1 MVLRLNQNPDSEREG
16 ITLPGVPGTGEVRG
30 HAMQSLG
37 KTWAS
42 TALPLDVMALSQS
55 PQMPTRSLGSGT
67 RPPQA
72 PPVTPDRTLRGRDG
86 HSTTGLQSPRNM
98 FIVQVAHIA
107 VWGWQQMV
115 PSSVQ
120 DPEMTPQPWEGS
132 PICAL
137 PGRVPGWVSQGWCA
151 KHRLG
156 GLHLTQKA
164 APP

>member
-1 MVLRLNQNPDSEREG
+1 
-16 ITLPGVPGTGEVRG
+16 
-30 HAMQSLG
+30 MQSLG

-55 PQMPTRSLGSGT
+55 LQMPTRSLGSGPQ
-67 RPPQA
+67 PPQA
-72 PPVTPDRTLRGRDG
+72 PPVIPDMTLRGRDG
-86 HSTTGLQSPRNM
+86 HSAIGPQSPRNM

-107 VWGWQQMV
+107 VWGWQRTV

-120 DPEMTPQPWEGS
+120 DPEMTPQTWEGS

-137 PGRVPGWVSQGWCA
+137 PGRVPGWGRQGWCA

-164 APP
+164 PP

>member
-1 MVLRLNQNPDSEREG
+1 
-16 ITLPGVPGTGEVRG
+16 
-30 HAMQSLG
+30 MQSLG

-107 VWGWQQMV
+107 V
-115 PSSVQ
+115 
-120 DPEMTPQPWEGS
+120 
-132 PICAL
+132 
-137 PGRVPGWVSQGWCA
+137 
-151 KHRLG
+151 
-156 GLHLTQKA
+156 
-164 APP
+164 